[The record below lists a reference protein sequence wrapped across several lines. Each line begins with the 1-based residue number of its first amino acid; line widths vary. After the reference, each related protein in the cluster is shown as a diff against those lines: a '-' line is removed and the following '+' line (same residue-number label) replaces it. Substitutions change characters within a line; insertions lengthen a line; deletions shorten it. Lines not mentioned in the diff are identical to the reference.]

1 MIKLIHF
8 IKTLIISLICLVQTF
23 YKKVCNKMFGR
34 FRTVLSASSA
44 EGYVDTGV
52 KVLIAVVLGALLL
65 TLLYSLFNDVI
76 GPTVGDRVYKLFE
89 YAG

>member
-8 IKTLIISLICLVQTF
+8 IKTLISSIICLVQTF
-23 YKKVCNKMFGR
+23 CKKVSNKLFGS
-34 FRTVLSASSA
+34 FRTVLGASSA